1 MYVDKNLGGPPLF
14 AGCGAWGFARRRRG
28 GFVPSGCGGAYFVFH
43 WKKRR
48 CFLLPRK
55 DRLLSPLAACLTNP
69 GDDSRT
75 NTCRCQKNIICGYH
89 QRMRSSAALT
99 ETCPS
104 GTVRNTPFL
113 RLEHEI
119 RPPQPEGTKLPR
131 RLRAKPPAPQPAKRG
146 GPHPPTLLSTSTQS
160 FLFELGR
167 RIW

>member
-1 MYVDKNLGGPPLF
+1 MSLPAAGGVFRVPLEKKEMF
-14 AGCGAWGFARRRRG
+14 LTAPEGQASVA
-28 GFVPSGCGGAYFVFH
+28 PSG
-43 WKKRR
+43 
-48 CFLLPRK
+48 
-55 DRLLSPLAACLTNP
+55 LSDDPE
-69 GDDSRT
+69 DDSRT
-75 NTCRCQKNIICGYH
+75 NTCRSQENIIRGYH
-89 QRMRSSAALT
+89 RRMRSSAALT

-119 RPPQPEGTKLPR
+119 RPPQPEGTKPPR

-146 GPHPPTLLSTSTQS
+146 GPHPPTLLSSSTQS